1 MISLIQF
8 YKNRLKSN
16 KITISSLFTQ
26 NKLLYLFYKVCNS
39 PRRVVYHVCRKLSVG
54 DKVRL
59 DLIKIRKALKEHPD
73 VYQYCRDSIGDGI
86 FTIKEI
92 SKDGKIR
99 IVSPDADGS
108 CDTKYLIKVNPIN
121 DHNSNPNQTTIDAI
135 KESRDLLSAKQ
146 SEEEYTFI
154 PKEDVIPVIV
164 DGVSGYL
171 IKK

>member
-1 MISLIQF
+1 MSVENF
-8 YKNRLKSN
+8 
-16 KITISSLFTQ
+16 
-26 NKLLYLFYKVCNS
+26 
-39 PRRVVYHVCRKLSVG
+39 SVG
-54 DKVRL
+54 DTVRL
-59 DLIKIRKALKEHPD
+59 DLIKIRKALKLYPY
-73 VYQYCRDSIGDGI
+73 VYRYYRDSITGI

-135 KESRDLLSAKQ
+135 KESRDMLSAKQ

>member
-1 MISLIQF
+1 MSVENF
-8 YKNRLKSN
+8 
-16 KITISSLFTQ
+16 
-26 NKLLYLFYKVCNS
+26 
-39 PRRVVYHVCRKLSVG
+39 SVG
-54 DKVRL
+54 DTVKL
-59 DLIKIRKALKEHPD
+59 DLIKIKEALKLYPD
-73 VYQYCRDSIGDGI
+73 VYQYYRDYVGDGI

-99 IVSPDADGS
+99 LVSPDADLLG
-108 CDTKYLIKVNPIN
+108 CNIEYFIKVNPTN
-121 DHNSNPNQTTIDAI
+121 DHNSTPSQTTIDAI
-135 KESRDLLSAKQ
+135 KESRDMLSAKQ